1 MLKSTGT
8 LHLMKNNEIL
18 EVTCW
23 VLGLPPPS
31 LKRTYWRNGNGQHAM
46 SHLGVFLSTMETQL
60 DKTTETLSTIV
71 TAKVSL
77 SKISALIDIL

>member
-1 MLKSTGT
+1 MFGFGPSTTIFKKEHIGG
-8 LHLMKNNEIL
+8 MAMAN
-18 EVTCW
+18 
-23 VLGLPPPS
+23 P
-31 LKRTYWRNGNGQHAM
+31 M

>member
-1 MLKSTGT
+1 MLKPTGT

-31 LKRTYWRNGNGQHAM
+31 LKKEHIGGMAMANTM
-46 SHLGVFLSTMETQL
+46 SHLRVFLSTMETQL
-60 DKTTETLSTIV
+60 DKTTETLSAIV

>member
-1 MLKSTGT
+1 MA
-8 LHLMKNNEIL
+8 N
-18 EVTCW
+18 
-23 VLGLPPPS
+23 P
-31 LKRTYWRNGNGQHAM
+31 M